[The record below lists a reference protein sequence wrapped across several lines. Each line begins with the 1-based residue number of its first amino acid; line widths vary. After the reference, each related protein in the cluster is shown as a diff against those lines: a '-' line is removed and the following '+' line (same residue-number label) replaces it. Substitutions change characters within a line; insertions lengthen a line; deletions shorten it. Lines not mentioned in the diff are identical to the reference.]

1 MVDRV
6 KQLVVVEQARQYRTS
21 PSERVALFNPDR
33 TPYSAPPPAG
43 TPVVRKFPFAFD
55 TPDLLTG
62 AELYTPTV
70 GDILLDAWLE
80 IVEVWDG
87 TTPKADIGLFNG
99 PPEETFGLFGVAG
112 GSSATL
118 DLTLPEQEDPGN
130 AGYLVSFS
138 ASDLAG
144 SSANNSVRVAPG
156 KFTTTDPIKVI
167 ATTNGRL
174 DGEDPESTE
183 GSAILYLVT
192 VTPA

>member
-1 MVDRV
+1 MRV
-6 KQLVVVEQARQYRTS
+6 KQLIVTEQERMYRST
-21 PSERVALFNPDR
+21 PSERVALFNEDR

-43 TPVVRKFPFAFD
+43 TPVVRKFPFSFD

-62 AELYTPTV
+62 AEIYTPTV

-99 PPEETFGLFGVAG
+99 PPEEAFGLFAVTAGTGGV
-112 GSSATL
+112 L
-118 DLTLPEQEDPGN
+118 DLTLSDQEDPGN
-130 AGYLVSFS
+130 VGYLMNFS
-138 ASDLAG
+138 VSDLAG
-144 SSANNSVRVAPG
+144 SSANNSIRVAPG

-174 DGEDPESTE
+174 DGEDPESTQ

-192 VTPA
+192 VTPT